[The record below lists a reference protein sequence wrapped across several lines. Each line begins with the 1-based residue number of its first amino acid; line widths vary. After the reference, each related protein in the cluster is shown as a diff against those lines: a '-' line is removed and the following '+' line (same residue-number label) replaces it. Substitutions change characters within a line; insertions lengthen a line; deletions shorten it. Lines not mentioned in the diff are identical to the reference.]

1 MKIAVSEA
9 RDHLADL
16 IRRALAGE
24 EVVLTDDGEPAVRL
38 TPVRAP
44 RTPEERRTILERIQR
59 EAAAEAKPGP
69 NAARSQDFLYDED
82 GLPR

>member
-1 MKIAVSEA
+1 MKIDASEA

-24 EVVLTDDGEPAVRL
+24 EVVLTDDGEASVRL
-38 TPVRAP
+38 TPVRAS
-44 RTPEERRTILERIQR
+44 RTSEERRAVLERLQR
-59 EAAAEAKPGP
+59 EAAAQAKPGP

>member
-16 IRRALAGE
+16 LRRALDGE
-24 EVVLTDDGEPAVRL
+24 EVVLTDDGEASVRL

-44 RTPEERRTILERIQR
+44 RTPEERRAVLERLQR
-59 EAAAEAKPGP
+59 EAAAQAEPGP